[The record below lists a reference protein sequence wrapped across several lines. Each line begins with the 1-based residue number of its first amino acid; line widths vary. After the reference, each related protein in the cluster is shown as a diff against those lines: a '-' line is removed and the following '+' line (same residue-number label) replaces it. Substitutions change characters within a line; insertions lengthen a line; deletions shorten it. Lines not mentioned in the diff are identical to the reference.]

1 MKTTHILAIGVVVII
16 GLVFFFSDS
25 PKDGTDVQGTASET
39 QNTQNEQTEA
49 MDQETATVSGEA
61 DISVNDISVVSE
73 TEVGAE
79 PTERKFTIDSFGFGY
94 SQEEI
99 RVNQG
104 DIVTINLTNSG
115 GYHDWVIDEFDAAT
129 EKINGGGETS
139 VTFVADESGTFEF
152 YCSVGNHREQGMVG
166 TLIVE

>member
-1 MKTTHILAIGVVVII
+1 MLAIGAVVII
-16 GLVFFFSDS
+16 GLVFFFSGS
-25 PKDGTDVQGTASET
+25 PEEGSDARDTTPET
-39 QNTQNEQTEA
+39 QNTQNEQSEA
-49 MDQETATVSGEA
+49 MDEESVTVSGEA
-61 DISVNDISVVSE
+61 DISVDDISVVSE

-79 PTERKFTIDSFGFGY
+79 PAVREFTIDSFGFGY

-99 RVNQG
+99 RVNEG
-104 DIVTINLTNSG
+104 DTVTINLTNSG
-115 GYHDWVIDEFDAAT
+115 GYHDWVVDEFDAAT

-139 VTFVADESGTFEF
+139 VTFVADETGTFEY